1 MLNKYDSDYFDQV
14 KSSTCYVDFEL
25 DDIMFVIKSQKL
37 LSSNFDI
44 TKYLPFVTQHEKRGF
59 MWTKCTFFTLLQFS
73 HFLCLQLL

>member
-1 MLNKYDSDYFDQV
+1 MTDSDYFHQV

-44 TKYLPFVTQHEKRGF
+44 TKYLPFVTQHEKHGF
-59 MWTKCTFFTLLQFS
+59 M
-73 HFLCLQLL
+73 